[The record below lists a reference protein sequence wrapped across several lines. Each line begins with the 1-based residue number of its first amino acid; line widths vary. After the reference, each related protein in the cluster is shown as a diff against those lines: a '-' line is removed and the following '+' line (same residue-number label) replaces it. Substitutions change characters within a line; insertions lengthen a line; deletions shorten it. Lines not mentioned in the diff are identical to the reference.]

1 MIGHSFGGKKEKKMK
16 RISFILEKMLE
27 VADELEQEAVE
38 KKDTDLAKIANQ
50 VDRLMKRVAKKILED

>member
-1 MIGHSFGGKKEKKMK
+1 MK